1 MPQELKYT
9 TDTLSLNITG
19 KDLDTICW
27 VGDRYC
33 WSTALGKVFF
43 EEGDQEITL
52 EDATE
57 LVSEFRLDMEGGHQA
72 FPCLQ
77 RGSSLH
83 IKLIQIIDFVEENS
97 YD

>member
-1 MPQELKYT
+1 MSQEIKPNT
-9 TDTLSLNITG
+9 STLSLDITS
-19 KDLDTICW
+19 KDLDTIYW

-33 WSTALGKVFF
+33 WSTVLGKHFF
-43 EEGDQEITL
+43 EEGPQQITL
-52 EDATE
+52 EDATDMVE
-57 LVSEFRLDMEGGHQA
+57 DFKLDMEGGHQA

-83 IKLIQIIDFVEENS
+83 RKLIQIVDFVEENS